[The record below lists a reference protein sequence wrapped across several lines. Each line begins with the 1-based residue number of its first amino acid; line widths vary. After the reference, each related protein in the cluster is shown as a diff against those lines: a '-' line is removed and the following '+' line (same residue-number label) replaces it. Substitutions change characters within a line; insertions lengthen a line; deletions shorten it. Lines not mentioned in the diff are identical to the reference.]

1 MSPESWGVAPHC
13 MSTSRAVAIAPR
25 LIRGVP
31 GLALKRLVWSLVR
44 RREFEYVTTTPRGL
58 RIEGNTRDWIQRH
71 LYYFGLWEPSPSAWL
86 ARRLAP
92 GDVFIDV
99 GANVGYFTLLA
110 ARLVG
115 ASGGVVAVEAMP
127 AIYQHLLRHVRANGL
142 TNCRCVNEAAVGP
155 DAPREA
161 TLFWGGEGNIG
172 SSGMIG
178 REGQNRAIR
187 VPARP
192 LQAILTDDECRRA
205 RVIKVDVEGVEAAAI
220 RGLGL
225 DSGRFDPS
233 LELIVEVACEAE
245 SLAQREWLF
254 GHLRDLGYFSY
265 VLPEAHNFRCYA
277 YPERFSASPQR
288 LRAPLNRM
296 QNVIFSRVD
305 ADAL

>member
-1 MSPESWGVAPHC
+1 
-13 MSTSRAVAIAPR
+13 MSTSRSVAIAPR
-25 LIRGVP
+25 LIRSVP

-44 RREFEYVTTTPRGL
+44 RHEFEYVTTTPQGL

-71 LYYFGLWEPSPSAWL
+71 LYYFGLWEPSLSAWL

-115 ASGGVVAVEAMP
+115 ASGAVVAVEAMP
-127 AIYQHLLRHVRANGL
+127 AIFEHLLRHVRANGL

-155 DAPREA
+155 DAPGEV

-172 SSGMIG
+172 SSGMIE
-178 REGQNRAIR
+178 REGQNRAVR

-192 LQAILTDDECRRA
+192 LRAILTDDECRRA
-205 RVIKVDVEGVEAAAI
+205 RVIKVDVEGVEAEAI

-225 DSGRFDPS
+225 DSGRFDPR
-233 LELIVEVACEAE
+233 LELIVEVAYEVERLAE
-245 SLAQREWLF
+245 REWLL
-254 GHLRDLGYFSY
+254 GHLRTLGYFSY
-265 VLPEAHNFRCYA
+265 VLPDAHNFRCYA
-277 YPERFSASPQR
+277 NPERFSGRPQR
-288 LRAPLNRM
+288 LREPLDRM